1 MTQINYDTIKTNI
14 KAILDAA
21 NTTTGSPIDLSLNMN
36 TRVAR
41 IMKIDPKRIP
51 VQPSL
56 FPYVTM
62 FLQNKQIKQITMGNR
77 GSQASSLREGILSLV
92 VVGCCFEP
100 FFTDINEDQGSENVE
115 HLMENIEEILRSNPT
130 LNYTSTAWILTESGM
145 NIQYDDIRYDE
156 ETHLRAGILT
166 LDFKVH
172 Y

>member
-1 MTQINYDTIKTNI
+1 MGQVNYDTIKTNL
-14 KAILDAA
+14 KSILDAA
-21 NTTTGSPIDLSLNMN
+21 NTTTGSPIDLSANMN

-41 IMKIDPKRIP
+41 VLKIDPKRIP
-51 VQPSL
+51 IQPSH

-62 FLQNKQIKQITMGNR
+62 FVQNKEIRQITMGNK
-77 GSQASSLREGILSLV
+77 GSQASALREGILSLV
-92 VVGCCFEP
+92 VVGCCYEP

-115 HLMENIEEILRSNPT
+115 RLMENIEEILRSNPS
-130 LNYTSTAWILTESGM
+130 LNHTSTSWILTDNGM